1 MCRGRYCIRW
11 LGFVDENI
19 RPCSPSHM
27 CNSWLFPWFRSAPFD
42 VVREDNGLSLSP
54 GQLSWAR
61 PALPVRGGDSPLSA
75 PMRASLLWT
84 RARFLASARR
94 RCCHPAGLTC
104 SRSLRPSSAR
114 RRAASGSFAP
124 LNVNHILTNS
134 TRTVNHTRNFNVL
147 VENNSL
153 KMFYFWT
160 ALYLFMYKK
169 TT

>member
-1 MCRGRYCIRW
+1 
-11 LGFVDENI
+11 
-19 RPCSPSHM
+19 M

-42 VVREDNGLSLSP
+42 VVWEDNGLSLSP

-94 RCCHPAGLTC
+94 RCCCHPAGLTC

-134 TRTVNHTRNFNVL
+134 TRTVNNKIIRNFDVIL
-147 VENNSL
+147 LYHIVENIVL
-153 KMFYFWT
+153 DMVFGLL
-160 ALYLFMYKK
+160 LYISNF
-169 TT
+169 

>member
-1 MCRGRYCIRW
+1 MSSMSGWFRQ
-11 LGFVDENI
+11 GFVDQNI

-42 VVREDNGLSLSP
+42 VVWEDNGLSLSP

-61 PALPVRGGDSPLSA
+61 PDAAAATRPS
-75 PMRASLLWT
+75 ASLLWT

-94 RCCHPAGLTC
+94 RRCCCHPAGLTC

-153 KMFYFWT
+153 KMFFGLLYT
-160 ALYLFMYKK
+160 YLFKK
-169 TT
+169 N